1 MASNSCP
8 LPSFPF
14 PNQTKCNAIFCS
26 DGSYL
31 MVNAWVDVSLLKTFM
46 RKKHAQSYWHLE
58 VIIP

>member
-46 RKKHAQSYWHLE
+46 RKNMLSLTG
-58 VIIP
+58 I